1 MGLVQ
6 QDLLLRIPHSAL
18 KNEVPSQVNSK
29 PNDLGEEETDRF
41 EDTAAT
47 SMVGTASWI
56 RREIGV
62 QIHQVLQQISED
74 GLENWSFEK
83 PREIRKKWQW
93 ALGQKGIPNKLI
105 PAALNQLQSIIEIS
119 LSSDQGR
126 WILGHHRLAKNEY
139 ELVVDS
145 GKGIKRYIID
155 RTFVDEHDQ
164 RWIIDYKSSEPMDS
178 EDLNAFFSRME
189 QRYIAQLS
197 GYLNL
202 FNLSEPSRRHRCGL
216 FFPMLGRFHEIMMQ

>member
-1 MGLVQ
+1 LSQ

-62 QIHQVLQQISED
+62 QIHQVLQQISEE
-74 GLENWSFEK
+74 GLENWSFQK
-83 PREIRKKWQW
+83 PKEMRKKWQW

-105 PAALNQLQSIIEIS
+105 PSALKQLQSIIEIS
-119 LSSDQGR
+119 LSSEHGR
-126 WILGHHRLAKNEY
+126 WILGRHRLAKNEF

-145 GKGIKRYIID
+145 GNGIKRYIID

-189 QRYIAQLS
+189 QRYKAQLS

-202 FNLSEPSRRHRCGL
+202 FNLSEHGRRHRCGL

>member
-1 MGLVQ
+1 
-6 QDLLLRIPHSAL
+6 
-18 KNEVPSQVNSK
+18 
-29 PNDLGEEETDRF
+29 
-41 EDTAAT
+41 
-47 SMVGTASWI
+47 MVGTASWI

-62 QIHQVLQQISED
+62 EIHRVLQQISED

-105 PAALNQLQSIIEIS
+105 PAALAQLQSTIEIS
-119 LSSDQGR
+119 LSSEHGR
-126 WILGHHRLAKNEY
+126 WVLGQHRLAKNEY

-164 RWIIDYKSSEPMDS
+164 RWIIDYKSSEPMNS
-178 EDLNAFFSRME
+178 EDLNDFFSRME
-189 QRYIAQLS
+189 QRYKAQLS
-197 GYLNL
+197 VYMKL
-202 FNLSEPSRRHRCGL
+202 FNLSEPGRHHRCGL
-216 FFPMLGRFHEIMMQ
+216 FFPMLGNFHEIIMR